1 MTAVVAFLLAASLA
15 VAPAGQQTPSQT
27 QNAPAQKEQIKP
39 SAAPQGTSAQVVTGA
54 AAFGRHKTSL
64 EQLTLDHNWLALENM
79 LGQSAPG
86 GAASAEDA
94 FYRGLLENHR
104 DHFQRSIALLE
115 PLMPALAAGSDR
127 IKEKQGRLTL
137 ADDYFRTFQYKKAAD
152 EYAALA
158 KCCEKE
164 LTAQEKNEVEIPA
177 KLLPELESAPVQTLD
192 LTGSF
197 TVPADVNPLGLTD
210 VNVWMDGY
218 PTEWLFDPA
227 ENFTMVARSKA
238 ELVGLKLSKDTL
250 TISSITGAPI
260 YVHATVIPKLKL
272 GDAIFHNVP
281 AVVYDDLDLYDKAH
295 QYQIEGVLGQPLLAL
310 LGQVTVSDSENL
322 TFSEAPP
329 LQEGAPFFTDE
340 DQLIVA
346 AGKDGSGGLYTVNP
360 AATSSLFSSR
370 FYDTHLAQ
378 FAHLRMDL
386 VKLPGNKISQE
397 IPIPAYHA
405 ETLHLTFGGMPIT
418 LHDIEVL
425 AQPAG
430 AQEDRFY
437 GLLGNDALSQLKS
450 YTFDF
455 RSMKFIVR
463 THFGE

>member
-1 MTAVVAFLLAASLA
+1 MTAVVPFLLAAVLA
-15 VAPAGQQTPSQT
+15 APVAGAQTSSQRQSTSAQTPV
-27 QNAPAQKEQIKP
+27 QKLA
-39 SAAPQGTSAQVVTGA
+39 SPQSSPQAQVVTGA
-54 AAFGRHKTSL
+54 SAFGKQKTSL
-64 EQLTLDHNWLALENM
+64 EQLTLDHNWLALEHA
-79 LGQSAPG
+79 LGPTAESPAG
-86 GAASAEDA
+86 GA

-104 DHFQRSIALLE
+104 DHFKKSIALLE
-115 PLMPALAAGSDR
+115 PLLPALAAGSDR
-127 IKEKQGRLTL
+127 MKEKQGRLTL
-137 ADDYFRTFQYKKAAD
+137 ADDYFRTFQYKKAAA

-158 KCCEKE
+158 KCCEKQ
-164 LTAQEKNEVEIPA
+164 LTAQEKSEVEIPA
-177 KLLPELESAPVQTLD
+177 KLLPELESAPAQTLD

-197 TVPADVNPLGLTD
+197 TMPTEVNPLGLTD
-210 VNVWMDGY
+210 LTVWMDGY
-218 PTEWLFDPA
+218 PTRWLFDPA
-227 ENFTMVARSKA
+227 ENFTMIARSKA
-238 ELVGLKLSKDTL
+238 ELVGLKLSKETM
-250 TISSITGAPI
+250 TVSSITGQPI
-260 YVHATVIPKLKL
+260 YVNATVIPKLKI
-272 GDAIFHNVP
+272 GDAVFRNVP
-281 AVVYDDLDLYDKAH
+281 AVVYDDLDLYDKAR

-310 LGQVTVSDSENL
+310 LGQVTASESGNL

-360 AATSSLFSSR
+360 AAASSLFSSR

-386 VKLPGNKISQE
+386 VKLPGNKLSQE

-405 ETLHLTFGGMPIT
+405 ETLHLSFGGVPIT

-430 AQEDRFY
+430 AEEDRFY
-437 GLLGNDALSQLKS
+437 GMLGCDALSQLKS

-463 THFGE
+463 THFGD